1 MKRRCL
7 YRQGFGNGDVH
18 VTVAEAGKS
27 LSSAPAR
34 FYNSAAG
41 QGIPDPDRGAHW
53 ARDTVCSSCVLFLVS
68 LVIDLCCLTAVEERW

>member
-1 MKRRCL
+1 MPISL
-7 YRQGFGNGDVH
+7 GFGEWGCPCHCNSGEKK
-18 VTVAEAGKS
+18 TET

-34 FYNSAAG
+34 FYNTAAG